1 MKKLILIAF
10 LALAMPI
17 AAFAYSSLGKPT
29 GFVNDFASVFTIEQ
43 KASLEQVLTENERA
57 TGNEISVVVVSS
69 LDGDTVENYAE
80 KLFQE
85 WGIGKKGADNGA
97 LLLVAIEDRKLRIE
111 TGYGLEPTLTDAV
124 SSRIIRNTITP
135 QFKEG
140 KYPEG
145 IAGGVEQMI
154 AATKGEA
161 LALAPESTKPWWAD
175 VETDFILF
183 WLGLGLLE
191 WLFSMLARSRS
202 WWMGGVVGGAAGL
215 LTAFFVTLALGLV
228 VAALLVPLGLLLDYF
243 ISREYAKSN
252 ELGRKPH
259 WWAGGPWI
267 GGGFGGGSGGGF
279 GGFGGGHS
287 GGGGSS
293 GNW

>member
-1 MKKLILIAF
+1 MKKLLPVALLF
-10 LALAMPI
+10 LLVPLVALA
-17 AAFAYSSLGKPT
+17 YTSLGKPS
-29 GFVNDFASVFTIEQ
+29 GFVNDYAGVLSSEQ
-43 KASLEQVLTENERA
+43 RSSLEQLLTENQKA
-57 TGNEISVVVVSS
+57 TGNELSVAVISS
-69 LDGDTVENYAE
+69 LDGDTIENYAE

-97 LLLVAIEDRKLRIE
+97 LLLVAIDDRKLRIE
-111 TGYGLEPTLTDAV
+111 VGYGLEPVLTDAV
-124 SSRIIRNTITP
+124 SSQIIRNTITP

-140 KYPEG
+140 KYAEG
-145 IAGGVEQMI
+145 VAAGVEQMI

-161 LALAPESTKPWWAD
+161 LAPAPETTNPWWAD
-175 VETDFILF
+175 IETDIVLF
-183 WLGLGLLE
+183 WLGLGLLQ
-191 WLFSMLARSRS
+191 WLLSMLARSRS

-215 LTAFFVTLALGLV
+215 VTALFVTLTFGLIV
-228 VAALLVPLGLLLDYF
+228 VAVLVPLGLLLDYL
-243 ISREYAKSN
+243 ISRDYAKSG

-267 GGGFGGGSGGGF
+267 GSGFGGGSGGF